1 MQTSQ
6 IVAESFGNFLNRT
19 NTELQTNLAVIDA
32 GLKRELSKMESSTAI
47 AMRKEENLHERKM
60 ADRELIQ
67 EVIEMTKDSG
77 SEEIAMRILDSI
89 DNLVNQENK

>member
-1 MQTSQ
+1 
-6 IVAESFGNFLNRT
+6 
-19 NTELQTNLAVIDA
+19 
-32 GLKRELSKMESSTAI
+32 
-47 AMRKEENLHERKM
+47 M